1 MLARHVVIVVENLP
15 VPRDHRVWLFATT
28 LRKAGYRVTVV
39 SPSDKDAPAGVYRQE
54 GVVLIRHALFQAKSW
69 IGYFLEYPEALLKE
83 RAILK
88 NVYAKKP
95 FQVMHVCDPPDLLYL
110 LAKPYKKRGV
120 RLVFD
125 HHDLSPELIL
135 AKKSVR
141 DPAELSF
148 FFRLVYKAL
157 LLCERHSVTEADAV
171 IATNETY
178 RAIELSRDGLP
189 EEKSFV
195 VRSGLREKELK
206 PGKERREDGVFRLA
220 YLGVMARQDGV
231 DILLRA
237 LALLKER
244 ARRSFALELMGD
256 GPEFGNL
263 KKLASELGLEKET
276 NFRGFTPKKEA
287 MEILAE
293 SDLGVTP
300 DPSTPMNDASTMLKT
315 LDYMAAGLPQI
326 LFDLKEHRT
335 TCRDAAFYVDKE
347 GPEALCE
354 GIFKLMNDP
363 AKREELS
370 AKASARIRELAWER
384 DGEPKLLALYDRL

>member
-1 MLARHVVIVVENLP
+1 MPARHVVIVVENLP

-28 LRKAGYRVTVV
+28 LRKAGFRVTIV

-54 GVVLIRHALFQAKSW
+54 GVVMIRHALFQAKSW
-69 IGYFLEYPEALLKE
+69 LGYFLEYPEAFLKE

-88 NVYAKKP
+88 KVYAKKP
-95 FQVMHVCDPPDLLYL
+95 FQVIHVCDPPDLLYL
-110 LAKPYKKRGV
+110 LAKPYKKLGV

-135 AKKSVR
+135 AKKGVH
-141 DPAELSF
+141 DPAELNF
-148 FFRLVYKAL
+148 FFRFVYRSL
-157 LLCERHSVTEADAV
+157 LRFERRSVTEADA
-171 IATNETY
+171 ETY
-178 RAIELSRDGLP
+178 RAIELMRDGLP

-195 VRSGLREKELK
+195 VRSGLREKDLK
-206 PGKERREDGVFRLA
+206 PGKGRGEKGVFRLA

-237 LALLKER
+237 LALMKESSKR
-244 ARRSFALELMGD
+244 EFTLELMGD

-335 TCRDAAFYVDKE
+335 TCRDAAFYVDKK

-354 GIFKLMNDP
+354 GIFKLMNDS